1 MSSQG
6 SEESSEEENS
16 GLDADWTPDE
26 SMLSGAGGN
35 RHREGPTRNGGG
47 LTVRFWEI
55 RGGGGKIFIKPRNRS
70 RRLSR

>member
-35 RHREGPTRNGGG
+35 RHREGPTRSGGG
-47 LTVRFWEI
+47 
-55 RGGGGKIFIKPRNRS
+55 
-70 RRLSR
+70 